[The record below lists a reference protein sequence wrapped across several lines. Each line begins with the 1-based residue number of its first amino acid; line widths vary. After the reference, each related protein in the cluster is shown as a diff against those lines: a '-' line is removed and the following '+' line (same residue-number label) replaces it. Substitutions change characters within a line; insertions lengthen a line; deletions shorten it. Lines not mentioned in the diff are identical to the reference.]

1 MELNNNKE
9 PNETDKLITDTVNS
23 ETPQYP
29 IDDKSLPT
37 GTLISSYYNITNAM
51 SQII

>member
-1 MELNNNKE
+1 MELINKE
-9 PNETDKLITDTVNS
+9 DSIESEKLITDNVDS
-23 ETPQYP
+23 KTPQYP